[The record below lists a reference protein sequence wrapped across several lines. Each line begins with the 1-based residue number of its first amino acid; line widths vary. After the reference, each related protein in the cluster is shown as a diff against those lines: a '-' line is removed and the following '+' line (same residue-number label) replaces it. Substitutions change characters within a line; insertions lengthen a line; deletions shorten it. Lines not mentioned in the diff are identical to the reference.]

1 MPATP
6 RKHSGIAA
14 LHQVLDENKDNPLGL
29 AILMSTGA
37 GCRTQTTKHLHV
49 LFNHAGKKLPHY
61 VGEPS
66 ENAYVNMPA
75 HVYAP
80 AIYAA
85 ARKGGFG
92 RFRSARMW
100 FDVRFRS

>member
-1 MPATP
+1 MTAQS
-6 RKHSGIAA
+6 RAA
-14 LHQVLDENKDNPLGL
+14 KINKVLDHNSGNPLAL

-66 ENAYVNMPA
+66 EHSYVNMPA
-75 HVYAP
+75 HIYAP
-80 AIYAA
+80 AVYAA
-85 ARKGGFG
+85 ARKGGLG
-92 RFRSARMW
+92 RYRSARMW
-100 FDVRFRS
+100 FDVRFRK